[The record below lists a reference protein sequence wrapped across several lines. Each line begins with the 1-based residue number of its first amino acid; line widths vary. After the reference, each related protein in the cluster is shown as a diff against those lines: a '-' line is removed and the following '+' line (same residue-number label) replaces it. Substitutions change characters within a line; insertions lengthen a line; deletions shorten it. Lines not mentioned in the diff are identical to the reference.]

1 MTILPAWEQFR
12 YRLLDG
18 LAARSEWGSDTYTR
32 LVSRGEEILQPER
45 AQSATARIARSFHLQ
60 EKEARSIYRL
70 CLASEAREEADSARL
85 RLSGQP
91 IGNAI
96 VADDDITPV
105 VGPCIYVSL
114 HWGSPMLCFLYLRST
129 LGLPIRLIGRPLGED
144 NPLPPAK
151 KSWGKRKV
159 AWMETM
165 TGSSFISDNGRGA
178 LEARHELLEGR
189 SIFASA
195 DVPAAPGQRSQGID
209 LFGEQIRVASGLLRL
224 AALTRVPLVPVLAH
238 SHNHRIHVQFEQPI
252 PAGSEQEL
260 AQAVGSWMR
269 KTLQQQPGEWWLWP
283 FVSTEAR

>member
-1 MTILPAWEQFR
+1 MILLPAWEQFR
-12 YRLLDG
+12 YRLLNG
-18 LAARSEWGSDTYTR
+18 LAARSEWGSDTYTH
-32 LVSRGEEILQPER
+32 LVARTEEILHSDRRE
-45 AQSATARIARSFHLQ
+45 SATARIARSFDLH
-60 EKEARSIYRL
+60 EREARSIYRL

-85 RLSGQP
+85 LLSGTP
-91 IGNAI
+91 IKNAI
-96 VADDDITPV
+96 VTEDAIPPG
-105 VGPCIYVSL
+105 VGPCIYISL

-129 LGLPIRLIGRPLGED
+129 LGLPIRLIGRPLDED

-159 AWMETM
+159 AWMEAM
-165 TGSSFISDNGRGA
+165 TESSFISDDGRGA

-195 DVPAAPGQRSQGID
+195 DVPAAPGQRSRGVD

-224 AALTRVPLVPVLAH
+224 AALTQVPLVPVLGH
-238 SHNHRIHVQFEQPI
+238 SHNHRIHVQIAQPI

-269 KTLQQQPGEWWLWP
+269 ETLRRQPGEWWLWP
-283 FVSTEAR
+283 FVNVETR